1 MTNTMVLGGGLKIKL
16 DENMPAS
23 AVSLLQQKGHDIHTV
38 FDEALNGEVDEKIAE
53 TCRKERRILITLD
66 SDFSDIRS
74 YPPKDNAGI
83 ILLRPH
89 RQSEPQ
95 IIRLLESVL
104 PMFQSEPIHGF
115 LWVVESAGL
124 RIR

>member
-1 MTNTMVLGGGLKIKL
+1 MKLKI

-23 AVSLLQQKGHDIHTV
+23 AAGLLRKRGYDVHTV
-38 FDEALNGEVDEKIAE
+38 FDEALNGGMDQTIAE
-53 TCRKERRILITLD
+53 TCRREQRVLITLD
-66 SDFSDIRS
+66 MDFSDIRA
-74 YPPKDNAGI
+74 YPPKNYGGM

-95 IIRLLESVL
+95 IIKLLEAVL
-104 PMFQSEPIHGF
+104 PVLHTEPVNGC
-115 LWVVESAGL
+115 LWIVEPSGI